1 MIYFFFN
8 RIEQRIRLLQSGGAL
23 QHTKSQWYHFRL
35 LICPE
40 LFVTLNKAEEMLDI
54 FERKVLRRIFGSTQA
69 EKGWRLRYNAEIYD
83 LYKDM
88 KVTECIKFRRL
99 QWAEHRIPQKALQQR
114 FRCRRE
120 IGKPRKRWDE

>member
-1 MIYFFFN
+1 M
-8 RIEQRIRLLQSGGAL
+8 QSGRAL
-23 QHTKSQWYHFRL
+23 QHTKSQWYYFRL

-54 FERKVLRRIFGSTQA
+54 FERRVLRRIFGSTQA

-88 KVTECIKFRRL
+88 KVTEGIKFRRL
-99 QWAEHRIPQKALQQR
+99 QWTEHVVRMEEHRIP
-114 FRCRRE
+114 
-120 IGKPRKRWDE
+120 